1 MSILDQDMNER
12 VDYNIA
18 LQKFEEADQF
28 LRECFGKYHWTS
40 STVFEDGTKCDIRLH
55 SELQMRLFDITKM
68 LNDARSRLGNQ
79 GKKMMEQQSHIRMLQ
94 DQTNRLLVDV
104 KTLKQFLTI
113 ACKDAYGKE
122 PNMAVIDAYCSIIPH
137 SLEVPMSVPLADD
150 NYVQI
155 NISKMY
161 EHTGFRGED

>member
-1 MSILDQDMNER
+1 
-12 VDYNIA
+12 
-18 LQKFEEADQF
+18 
-28 LRECFGKYHWTS
+28 
-40 STVFEDGTKCDIRLH
+40 
-55 SELQMRLFDITKM
+55 MRLLDITKM

-79 GKKMMEQQSHIRMLQ
+79 GKKMMEQQSLIRTLQ
-94 DQTNRLLVDV
+94 DQTNRSLVEI

-137 SLEVPMSVPLADD
+137 SLEVPVSVPLADD
-150 NYVQI
+150 NYVRI

>member
-1 MSILDQDMNER
+1 MSILDMDMNER

-28 LRECFGKYHWTS
+28 LRECFSKYHWTS
-40 STVFEDGTKCDIRLH
+40 STTFEDGTKCDLRLH
-55 SELQMRLFDITKM
+55 SELKMRLGDMTKM

-79 GKKMMEQQSHIRMLQ
+79 GKKMMEKQSQIREYQ
-94 DQTNRLLVDV
+94 NQTNRLLVES

-122 PNMAVIDAYCSIIPH
+122 PNMAIIDAYCSIIPH
-137 SLEVPMSVPLADD
+137 SLEEPVSVPLADD

-161 EHTGFRGED
+161 EHTGSGGEN